1 MVLTFHKKSV
11 KKGDKDIVVNYDLIF
26 GDQDKQ
32 SVISKKSGP
41 DAQNQ
46 INLQDMLLFHMIDR
60 KDLIVID

>member
-46 INLQDMLLFHMIDR
+46 INL
-60 KDLIVID
+60 